1 MGEVAV
7 LHPRD
12 CLNDIFSRNNISP
25 PHRSKKPITNR
36 RRRSPPR
43 HQSAISLPPSPPLAS
58 VSSFVPKDSKNKK
71 NQVRILKRGEDIGM
85 KIPDLTIE
93 KPDLKSTRQIGTD
106 PVKISTPIQI
116 SNRKS
121 IPALFY
127 AGPVTSTSPP
137 PSEVPLPAFFAKK
150 NVSVFKPTDATND
163 LIRILRLD
171 IA

>member
-1 MGEVAV
+1 MEVAV

-12 CLNDIFSRNNISP
+12 CLNDLFSTNNNVP
-25 PHRSKKPITNR
+25 TPHRQKKPVRNR

-43 HQSAISLPPSPPLAS
+43 HQTTIPPPSRPLNHAN
-58 VSSFVPKDSKNKK
+58 P
-71 NQVRILKRGEDIGM
+71 VRILKRGNNV
-85 KIPDLTIE
+85 KIPDLAVE
-93 KPDLKSTRQIGTD
+93 KPDLKSNRRTGTD
-106 PVKISTPIQI
+106 PVMISTPIRV
-116 SNRKS
+116 STNRNS
-121 IPALFY
+121 TPALFY

-150 NVSVFKPTDATND
+150 SVSVFKPTDATND